1 MTSEEMAN
9 DEIRKQREQFVQEG
23 IKDSRLAVVEGTKTD
38 LLKCGK
44 CGKRNCTYNQLQT
57 RFDVEIVSIISF
69 YISFSLSRSADEPMT
84 TFVICNECGNRWKF
98 C

>member
-1 MTSEEMAN
+1 MKATLIMNILFFRLASMTSEEMAN
-9 DEIRKQREQFVQEG
+9 DEIKKQREQFVKEG

-57 RFDVEIVSIISF
+57 RFTLSIIV
-69 YISFSLSRSADEPMT
+69 IINNI
-84 TFVICNECGNRWKF
+84 FVI
-98 C
+98 

>member
-1 MTSEEMAN
+1 MNYFEGRFNNEHSFFRLASMTSEEMAN
-9 DEIRKQREQFVQEG
+9 DEIKKQREQFVKEG

-57 RFDVEIVSIISF
+57 RFILSIIV
-69 YISFSLSRSADEPMT
+69 IINNI
-84 TFVICNECGNRWKF
+84 FVI
-98 C
+98 

>member
-1 MTSEEMAN
+1 MKATLIMNILFFRLASMTSEEMAN
-9 DEIRKQREQFVQEG
+9 DEIKKQREQFVKEG

-57 RFDVEIVSIISF
+57 RFILSIIV
-69 YISFSLSRSADEPMT
+69 IINNI
-84 TFVICNECGNRWKF
+84 FVI
-98 C
+98 

>member
-1 MTSEEMAN
+1 MNYFEGHFNNEHSFFRLASMTSEEMAN
-9 DEIRKQREQFVQEG
+9 DEIKKQREQFVKEG

-57 RFDVEIVSIISF
+57 RFILSIIV
-69 YISFSLSRSADEPMT
+69 IINNI
-84 TFVICNECGNRWKF
+84 FVI
-98 C
+98 

>member
-9 DEIRKQREQFVQEG
+9 DEIRKQRQQFVQEG

-57 RFDVEIVSIISF
+57 RFDIDIETF
-69 YISFSLSRSADEPMT
+69 FLS
-84 TFVICNECGNRWKF
+84 NQ
-98 C
+98 

>member
-1 MTSEEMAN
+1 MKATLIMNILFSRLASMTSEEMAN
-9 DEIRKQREQFVQEG
+9 DEIKKQREQFVKEG

-57 RFDVEIVSIISF
+57 RFTLSIIV
-69 YISFSLSRSADEPMT
+69 IINNI
-84 TFVICNECGNRWKF
+84 FVI
-98 C
+98 

>member
-9 DEIRKQREQFVQEG
+9 DEIKKQREQFVKEG

-57 RFDVEIVSIISF
+57 RFTLSIIV
-69 YISFSLSRSADEPMT
+69 IINNI
-84 TFVICNECGNRWKF
+84 FVI
-98 C
+98 

>member
-9 DEIRKQREQFVQEG
+9 DEIRKQRQQFVQEG

-57 RFDVEIVSIISF
+57 RFAIEIF
-69 YISFSLSRSADEPMT
+69 MKALF
-84 TFVICNECGNRWKF
+84 
-98 C
+98 

>member
-1 MTSEEMAN
+1 MTSEEMSN
-9 DEIRKQREQFVQEG
+9 DEIKKQREQFVKEG

-57 RFDVEIVSIISF
+57 RFILSIIVIINNIFALSF
-69 YISFSLSRSADEPMT
+69 RSADEPMT

>member
-1 MTSEEMAN
+1 MKATLIMNILFSRLASMTSEEMAN
-9 DEIRKQREQFVQEG
+9 DEIKKQREQFVKEG

-57 RFDVEIVSIISF
+57 RFILSIIV
-69 YISFSLSRSADEPMT
+69 IINNI
-84 TFVICNECGNRWKF
+84 FVI
-98 C
+98 

>member
-9 DEIRKQREQFVQEG
+9 DEIKKQREQFVQEG

-57 RFDVEIVSIISF
+57 RFDVEIVSNILLHI
-69 YISFSLSRSADEPMT
+69 
-84 TFVICNECGNRWKF
+84 TFIV
-98 C
+98 

>member
-9 DEIRKQREQFVQEG
+9 DEIRKQRQQFVQEG

-57 RFDVEIVSIISF
+57 RFSLEILMKALFNAVN
-69 YISFSLSRSADEPMT
+69 
-84 TFVICNECGNRWKF
+84 V
-98 C
+98 